1 MLRRWLETPEV
12 ARWWGDP
19 AHQEDLLREDLAGT
33 AMTMLIVSHQ
43 DRPFAFAQHC
53 DVHDWPE
60 PLYHHLPPET
70 RAIDAMIGE
79 PDMLGQGHGSK
90 FLRALADDMTQ
101 RGAKL
106 IVIDPAVG
114 NTRARRAYGRA
125 GFEGNAPF
133 HTREGTAVI
142 MRFSGRR

>member
-12 ARWWGDP
+12 MRWWGDP
-19 AHQEDLLREDLAGT
+19 AQQEDLLREDLAGD
-33 AMTMLIVSHQ
+33 AMTMLIVCHGG
-43 DRPFAFAQHC
+43 RPFAFAQHC

-60 PLYHHLPPET
+60 PIYAHLPPET

-79 PDMLGQGHGSK
+79 PDMLGRGHGSA
-90 FLRALADDMTQ
+90 FLRVLADDMT
-101 RGAKL
+101 RDGAKL

-114 NTRARRAYGRA
+114 NHRARRAYGRA
-125 GFEGNAPF
+125 GFEGNTPF